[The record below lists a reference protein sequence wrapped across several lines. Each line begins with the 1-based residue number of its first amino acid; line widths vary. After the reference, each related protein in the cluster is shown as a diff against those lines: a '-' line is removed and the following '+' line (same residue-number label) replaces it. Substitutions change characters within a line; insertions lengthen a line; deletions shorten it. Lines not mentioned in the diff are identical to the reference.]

1 MDQVLA
7 MLSPFEQEVFDLYYV
22 EGFETD
28 EIAMITRK
36 PEKQVKDA
44 LDVIENRIR
53 RSLGSEPVET

>member
-7 MLSPFEQEVFDLYYV
+7 TLSPFEQEVFDLHYV

-28 EIAMITRK
+28 EIAMVTRK

-44 LDVIENRIR
+44 LDVIENQIR
-53 RSLGSEPVET
+53 RSLRSEPVET